1 VCVSAYLSAYKIYI
15 VGLYLFICGNM
26 NIGKNEIVIKLKL
39 DNNKANALKTI
50 QTLRSIEGFKGMS
63 FHYRE

>member
-15 VGLYLFICGNM
+15 VGLYLFVCGNM

-39 DNNKANALKTI
+39 DKNTDALKTI
-50 QTLRSIEGFKGMS
+50 RALKSIEGYKSMS
-63 FHYRE
+63 FHFKD